1 MVDARN
7 TGPAA
12 SPQPIKEIVLERL
25 PFRDAVAQQPQALRE
40 ALVSL
45 RRTLQTSDLAA
56 LRAGTIAIVGIG
68 ASFYAGLVAAAQFR
82 RQGLRAFAFA
92 GGELYDAADN
102 AADAYIAVSAS
113 GRSVEPAKAAGL
125 RDKAVTIGIA
135 KTAESP
141 LAAAV
146 GTMIGTGSG
155 IDSGPNTTSYLGSL
169 LALGLIADREGQPS
183 NTNWDALADDFE
195 TLGTTI
201 ADSVRKASALLAGKR
216 SIDCVGANA
225 QLGTAGY
232 AALLLRE
239 AVRVPAQ
246 NWDTLNYLHGPME
259 PNDANTGVILFGD
272 GRERQ
277 LAEDLSG
284 FGIPTVLVT
293 SASVDDR
300 ENLVVIRIP
309 ATKNGIVAAIYAALP
324 TQIMMQDLAEGVGLP
339 KCEFRYRQT
348 DTKLPLADHA

>member
-1 MVDARN
+1 M
-7 TGPAA
+7 
-12 SPQPIKEIVLERL
+12 ERL
-25 PFRDAVAQQPQALRE
+25 PFRDAVAQQPQSLQEALASLRKTLKTADLSALR
-40 ALVSL
+40 
-45 RRTLQTSDLAA
+45 T
-56 LRAGTIAIVGIG
+56 GTTAIIGIG
-68 ASFYAGLVAAAQFR
+68 ASFYAGVVAAAQFR

-125 RDKAVTIGIA
+125 RDKALTIGIA

-169 LALGLIADREGQPS
+169 LALGLIADAEGEPS
-183 NTNWDALADDFE
+183 NTNWDALPGDFE
-195 TLGTTI
+195 ALSAAI
-201 ADSVRKASALLAGKR
+201 ADPVSKASALLAGKR

-259 PNDANTGVILFGD
+259 PNDAGTGVIVFGD

-277 LAEDLSG
+277 LAQDLAG

-293 SASVDDR
+293 SAAVEDR
-300 ENLVVIRIP
+300 DNLVVIRIP
-309 ATKNGIVAAIYAALP
+309 GTENGILAAIYAALP
-324 TQIMMQDLAEGVGLP
+324 TQMIMQDLAEGVGLP

-348 DTKLPLADHA
+348 DTKLPLPDPA